1 MPRADAEPRN
11 ALDTAPPMRQCG
23 TMPDTSSLR
32 DEFVHA
38 MSRAAAT
45 VSVVT
50 TDGPG
55 GRAGVTVSAMT
66 SVSADGDA
74 PTILVC
80 INKGASAAA
89 PILTNGCFAVNVLE
103 SGQQDLA
110 DVFAGR
116 SEAPGGDKFAAA
128 PWDVLRTGAPVLRG
142 LAGFD
147 CELQSADLVGS
158 HHVIIGAVRAVR
170 VSEDGSPLIYGMRTY
185 LRTEKA

>member
-1 MPRADAEPRN
+1 MEN
-11 ALDTAPPMRQCG
+11 LRQ
-23 TMPDTSSLR
+23 D
-32 DEFVHA
+32 FIQA

-74 PTILVC
+74 PTLVVC
-80 INKGASAAA
+80 VNRSASAAK
-89 PILTNGCFAVNVLE
+89 PILTNGCFATNVLE
-103 SGQQDLA
+103 AGQQSLA
-110 DVFAGR
+110 DRFAGR
-116 SEAPGGDKFAAA
+116 TGVDGAERFEGVDF
-128 PWDVLRTGAPVLRG
+128 DTLVTGAPLLRG

-147 CELQSADLVGS
+147 CEVQAVDLIGT

-170 VSEDGSPLIYGMRTY
+170 VAEDGTPLIYGMRSY
-185 LRTEKA
+185 LRAAPA

>member
-1 MPRADAEPRN
+1 MSDDRLRAD
-11 ALDTAPPMRQCG
+11 
-23 TMPDTSSLR
+23 
-32 DEFVHA
+32 FIHA

-66 SVSADGDA
+66 SVSADGNA
-74 PTILVC
+74 PTMLVC

-89 PILTNGCFAVNVLE
+89 PILINGCFVVNVLE
-103 SGQQDLA
+103 AGQQRVA

-116 SEAPGGDKFAAA
+116 TEVAADDRFASVDWAVA
-128 PWDVLRTGAPVLRG
+128 ETGAPVLNG

-147 CELQSADLVGS
+147 CDVQSADLVGT

-170 VSEDGSPLIYGMRTY
+170 VAEEGSPLIYGMRSY
-185 LRTEKA
+185 LKTSEV

>member
-1 MPRADAEPRN
+1 MH
-11 ALDTAPPMRQCG
+11 DTQ
-23 TMPDTSSLR
+23 LR
-32 DEFVHA
+32 TDFIHA

-50 TDGPG
+50 TDGPA

-66 SVSADGDA
+66 SVSAEGEA

-80 INKGASAAA
+80 INKGASAAE
-89 PILTNGCFAVNVLE
+89 PILANACFAVSVLQSE
-103 SGQQDLA
+103 QSDVA

-116 SEAPGGDKFAAA
+116 TGATGDDRFATGT
-128 PWDVLRTGAPVLRG
+128 WTTMVTGAPVLDG

-147 CELQSADLVGS
+147 CEVQSAELVGT

-170 VSEDGSPLIYGMRTY
+170 VSDDGAPLIYGMRSY
-185 LRTEKA
+185 LRAEKA